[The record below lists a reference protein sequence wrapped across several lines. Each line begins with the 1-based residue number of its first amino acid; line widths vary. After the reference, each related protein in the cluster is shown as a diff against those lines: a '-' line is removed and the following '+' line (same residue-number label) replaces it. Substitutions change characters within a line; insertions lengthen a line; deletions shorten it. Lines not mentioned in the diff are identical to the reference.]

1 MPAVPAAAVALQQAE
16 IRNDNGRRMADAQ
29 SAGAIFRI
37 DPVGVSFVLP
47 GPSCVSRSMAT
58 GAPVIDNTGLTG
70 EWDVDLKFELDASG
84 AQGGAEPRYGSI
96 FTAVREQ
103 LGLKLEPTKSSVDM
117 LVIEQIERPSP
128 N

>member
-1 MPAVPAAAVALQQAE
+1 MT
-16 IRNDNGRRMADAQ
+16 RSNDEWFYSRR
-29 SAGAIFRI
+29 
-37 DPVGVSFVLP
+37 LP
-47 GPSCVSRSMAT
+47 LSSILVTLGNYA